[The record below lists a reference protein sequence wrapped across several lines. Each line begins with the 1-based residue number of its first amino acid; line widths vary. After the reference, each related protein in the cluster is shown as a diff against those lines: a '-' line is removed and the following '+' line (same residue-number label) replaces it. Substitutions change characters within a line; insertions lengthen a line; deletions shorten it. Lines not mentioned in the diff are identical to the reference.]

1 MTFLSTFPTLFSK
14 LCLSVLYWFMG
25 IKKIASGMFFSKLLT
40 FELSLLN
47 FEFLTTSLLTTSPNS
62 FKSTGKVFNLST
74 SKSSTYIFK
83 LSRPV
88 RTLTNLLM
96 SSLSTTPFQAIKL
109 LTYLAAK
116 LGVSTSVTSF
126 NYF

>member
-1 MTFLSTFPTLFSK
+1 
-14 LCLSVLYWFMG
+14 MG
-25 IKKIASGMFFSKLLT
+25 IKIVASGMLLSELFT

-109 LTYLAAK
+109 LTNLAAK